1 MSSATDHRPDDAS
14 PAPAGR
20 PGRGRLSAWLFWDAP
35 LARVAWLRLAVYAF
49 VVVDVLW
56 LHSTGRYHGA
66 ADPVWYSPLVLGDWL
81 GVPAA
86 TVLLAEAT
94 RWGSV
99 AFALA
104 AMTGRAPRM
113 LGWATALCWIW
124 FQYIA
129 FAYGKVDHDRADF
142 LVALLLLPT
151 VGAAHLSDRR
161 RSEAAGFALR
171 AVQLMAIATYFLVAL
186 LLPPTFRAS
195 PLSPPLRPEAAGFAL
210 RAVQLMAIA
219 TYFLAAVAKIRFGGW
234 EWVQSATIARAVVRR
249 GTVVSEWMLDVP
261 WLLQA
266 FQWGLLGAEL
276 LSPVIFV
283 LALRWQRRVVG
294 AWYLFHLA
302 TYAAITIAF
311 WPHLVMMLAFL
322 PLERALPAARRRWD
336 RLRGREVDR
345 GARQPLVAPGR
356 DG

>member
-171 AVQLMAIATYFLVAL
+171 AVQLMAIATYFL
-186 LLPPTFRAS
+186 
-195 PLSPPLRPEAAGFAL
+195 
-210 RAVQLMAIA
+210 
-219 TYFLAAVAKIRFGGW
+219 AAVAKIRFGGW